1 MKDDLIFSLFLFF
14 FVGICILSLFFA
26 TVLLYDNYNEIEDK
40 NKIITDL
47 KAENEFLLDSAQSNI
62 IPPLEWK
69 QSIDIFHFQ
78 ENILFD

>member
-1 MKDDLIFSLFLFF
+1 MKNDLISSLFLFF

-26 TVLLYDNYNEIEDK
+26 TILLYDNYKEIKDK

-47 KAENEFLLDSAQSNI
+47 KIKNEYLLNSSQSI
-62 IPPLEWK
+62 ISPLEWE

-78 ENILFD
+78 KNILFD